1 MENTKG
7 SAFAYQGLGFFYIA
21 LVFVGDQP
29 QRRLAFC
36 NWFGVNPE
44 PDLLVRPVIGR
55 RQQRIIAIVEMRI
68 VRPRF
73 EAGTPRQT
81 ASRSKMDVVGAKPFL
96 RELNGIAIYRSVVEY
111 RFGKREE
118 TRAPASFRWVMLISF
133 QGFNILRTAAAILP
147 LPFVEEI
154 VHNHVA
160 PFFKLIDVI
169 IGQFTRHQALA
180 I

>member
-1 MENTKG
+1 MTDVRVVADSFPGVIAVPESKAPGVALAVLADIIAGGMPGVGVKNTKG
-7 SAFAYQGLGFFYIA
+7 SAFAYQGFGFFYNA
-21 LVFVGDQP
+21 RVFVGDQP

-36 NWFGVNPE
+36 NRFGVNPE

-55 RQQRIIAIVEMRI
+55 WQQRIIAIVKMRI

-73 EAGTPRQT
+73 EAGIPRQT

-118 TRAPASFRWVMLISF
+118 TTSPA
-133 QGFNILRTAAAILP
+133 
-147 LPFVEEI
+147 
-154 VHNHVA
+154 
-160 PFFKLIDVI
+160 
-169 IGQFTRHQALA
+169 
-180 I
+180 